1 MKKSQPEQ
9 RKITLTKKS
18 VRTLGKAVRKLDE
31 NELANAVGG
40 RFNVDP
46 SIHCY

>member
-1 MKKSQPEQ
+1 MKKPQPEQ
-9 RKITLTKKS
+9 RKITLKKKS
-18 VRTLGKAVRKLDE
+18 VLTLAKGARKLDE

-46 SIHCY
+46 SNHCY